1 MIGGLL
7 LYSQHKRYT
16 SHSMQ
21 PEQMLSW
28 DQQIAANPDGG
39 NTFQSA
45 EFAEAKKLN
54 HWEPVYRSFNGVVV
68 TILQK
73 PVKYLGHYWYIPKG
87 PGITNVHDFNAFVQ
101 QIGAEAKLHNVFAVK
116 FEPELLK
123 TVENHQV
130 LSGLGLVPSRIIQ
143 PNSSTVLVNLAP
155 SLDEISASLNQKA
168 RHAINRASRD
178 GVTVKAVDFTANNT
192 RLMYDLLVE
201 TAAGRFEQSIRPY
214 DYYYRFWSNF
224 YYTDRGSLFFAYFD
238 GQVVSAAFAMYLGQ
252 KSTYKDG
259 ASLRDKQVYGA
270 SHLLQWEIM
279 KWMKERGV
287 TQHDLCGSP
296 PSNRINDTTHPHH
309 GIGRFKTSFN
319 KEITDYIGAYDLII
333 KPSQYKIWNKIGERL
348 TLRNYYKKHRQSW
361 Y

>member
-1 MIGGLL
+1 MNA
-7 LYSQHKRYT
+7 
-16 SHSMQ
+16 
-21 PEQMLSW
+21 EQMNSW
-28 DQQIAANPDGG
+28 NDKIAANPDGG

-45 EFAEAKKLN
+45 EFGETKKLN
-54 HWEPVYRSFNGVVV
+54 HWEPIYRTFDGIAV

-73 PVKYLGHYWYIPKG
+73 PIKYLGNYWYIPKG
-87 PGITNVHDFNAFVQ
+87 PGFADTHNLKTFVQ
-101 QIGAEAKLHNVFAVK
+101 QISAEAKLHNVFAIK

-123 TVENHQV
+123 TVENHRA
-130 LSGLGLVPSRIIQ
+130 LASLGLVSSRVIQ
-143 PNSSTVLVNLAP
+143 PNSSTVLVDTSP
-155 SLDEISASLNQKA
+155 SLEEISAGLNQKA
-168 RHAINRASRD
+168 RHAINRATRD
-178 GVTVKAVDFTANNT
+178 GVTVKAMPFTAENT
-192 RLMYDLLVE
+192 KIMYDLLVA

-224 YYTDRGSLFFAYFD
+224 YDTGRGSLFFAYHE

-259 ASLRDKQVYGA
+259 ASQRDKQVYGA
-270 SHLLQWEIM
+270 SHLLQWEII
-279 KWMKERGV
+279 KWMKERGCV
-287 TQHDLCGSP
+287 QHDLCGTP
-296 PSNRINDTTHPHH
+296 PSDRINDTTHPHH

-333 KPSQYKIWNKIGERL
+333 KPSQYKIWSKIGERL

>member
-21 PEQMLSW
+21 PEQMLAW

-45 EFAEAKKLN
+45 EFGETKKLN
-54 HWEPVYRSFNGVVV
+54 HWEPIYRTFDGIAV

-73 PVKYLGHYWYIPKG
+73 PIKYLGNYWYIPKG
-87 PGITNVHDFNAFVQ
+87 PGFADTHNLKTFVQ
-101 QIGAEAKLHNVFAVK
+101 QISAEAKLHNVFAIK

-123 TVENHQV
+123 TVENHRA
-130 LSGLGLVPSRIIQ
+130 LASLGLVSSRVIQ
-143 PNSSTVLVNLAP
+143 PNSSTVLVDISP
-155 SLDEISASLNQKA
+155 SLEEISANLNQKA
-168 RHAINRASRD
+168 RHAINRATRD
-178 GVTVKAVDFTANNT
+178 GVTIKAMPFTAENT
-192 RLMYDLLVE
+192 KIMYDLLVA

-224 YYTDRGSLFFAYFD
+224 YDTGRGSLFFAYHE
-238 GQVVSAAFAMYLGQ
+238 GQVVSAAFAMYLGK

-259 ASLRDKQVYGA
+259 ASVRDKQVYGA
-270 SHLLQWEIM
+270 SHLLQWEII

-296 PSNRINDTTHPHH
+296 PSDRINDTTHPHH
-309 GIGRFKTSFN
+309 GVGKFKTSFN
-319 KEITDYIGAYDLII
+319 KQITDYVGAFDLPLHRFKYWLWI
-333 KPSQYKIWNKIGERL
+333 KIGERL
-348 TLRNYYKKHRQSW
+348 TLRQYYKKHKQQW